1 MPDILPT
8 EIVTLLI
15 GMVSIGA
22 ADLVYHNGTIN
33 QRITHRL
40 IRPFHPQTNSMVE
53 RFNRRLGEHLE
64 QRP

>member
-1 MPDILPT
+1 MPEILPT

-33 QRITHRL
+33 
-40 IRPFHPQTNSMVE
+40 
-53 RFNRRLGEHLE
+53 
-64 QRP
+64 